1 MENLRTFLLAV
12 ILCVEL
18 VLSAPISVPVD
29 NNYQLQVQ
37 PSYNSHQNFYDDTSA
52 RRPNAYFNRLPPY
65 SNQVQTD
72 DVSGINTNAEDDYDD
87 QQLDKPVIGSSSQ
100 QSSNSPS
107 NNYNNLYSNQ
117 NYNNP
122 SNSNNFLL
130 SDVSYKK
137 KRVRRPC
144 IPIQSLGSPLF
155 SNRVKREVNYNAESG
170 KTLNLLGGFGNYLS
184 PYYQSN
190 YQSNYQTPTQFD
202 NVKPQY
208 DTPGQVQ
215 YQPYGGY
222 PCVPVSLGT
231 KPGSGLFGGSSLF
244 DGSLFDGSLLDGSLF
259 GGSGLFG
266 GLQSPGLLGSL
277 QSPGILGSG
286 GGSSGGPLGIFGQ
299 GGLLDFGSP
308 GPLAPAGVY
317 QGTGNYPQTVIINRP
332 PLFGNLGNFG
342 GNGGSN
348 GGSNGGYRPPGSGA
362 DQFSSSSNNR
372 PGFWN
377 NVVNKLSD
385 FV

>member
-1 MENLRTFLLAV
+1 MLP
-12 ILCVEL
+12 
-18 VLSAPISVPVD
+18 APISVPVD
-29 NNYQLQVQ
+29 NNYQLQ
-37 PSYNSHQNFYDDTSA
+37 PSYNAHQNFFEDDVSA
-52 RRPNAYFNRLPPY
+52 RRPNSYFNRLPPNY

-72 DVSGINTNAEDDYDD
+72 DVSGISSDNEDDYDD
-87 QQLDKPVIGSSSQ
+87 QQLDKPVISSSSQ

-107 NNYNNLYSNQ
+107 NNFNNLYSNQ

-122 SNSNNFLL
+122 SNLNNFLL
-130 SDVSYKK
+130 SENHVTFKK
-137 KRVRRPC
+137 KRRVRRPC

-155 SNRVKREVNYNAESG
+155 SNRLKRDVNYNAESG
-170 KTLNLLGGFGNYLS
+170 KTLNLLGGFGNYQS
-184 PYYQSN
+184 PYYQSS
-190 YQSNYQTPTQFD
+190 YQSSSQFD

-222 PCVPVSLGT
+222 PCVPVSLGH
-231 KPGSGLFGGSSLF
+231 KPGGG
-244 DGSLFDGSLLDGSLF
+244 LF

-266 GLQSPGLLGSL
+266 GLQSPGLFGGGGVGSL
-277 QSPGILGSG
+277 QSPGLFG
-286 GGSSGGPLGIFGQ
+286 GGGSGGPLGFFGQ

-308 GPLAPAGVY
+308 GPLASPGIF

-332 PLFGNLGNFG
+332 PLFGNLGNY
-342 GNGGSN
+342 GGSN
-348 GGSNGGYRPPGSGA
+348 GGNNGGYRPQGSGTQ

-377 NVVNKLSD
+377 NVVDKLSD

>member
-1 MENLRTFLLAV
+1 MENQKIFTLLV
-12 ILCVEL
+12 SLCINL
-18 VLSAPISVPVD
+18 VLPAPISVPVD
-29 NNYQLQVQ
+29 NNYQLQ
-37 PSYNSHQNFYDDTSA
+37 PSYNAHQNFYEEDVSA
-52 RRPNAYFNRLPPY
+52 RRPNSYFNRLPPY

-72 DVSGINTNAEDDYDD
+72 DVSGISSDNEDDYDD

-122 SNSNNFLL
+122 SNLL
-130 SDVSYKK
+130 TENHVIYKK
-137 KRVRRPC
+137 KRRVRRPC

-155 SNRVKREVNYNAESG
+155 TNRLKREVNYNAESG
-170 KTLNLLGGFGNYLS
+170 KTLNLLGGFGNYQS
-184 PYYQSN
+184 PYYQSS
-190 YQSNYQTPTQFD
+190 YQSSSQYD

-215 YQPYGGY
+215 YQPYGGF
-222 PCVPVSLGT
+222 PCVPVSLGQT
-231 KPGSGLFGGSSLF
+231 PSGG
-244 DGSLFDGSLLDGSLF
+244 LF

-266 GLQSPGLLGSL
+266 GLQSPGLF
-277 QSPGILGSG
+277 G
-286 GGSSGGPLGIFGQ
+286 GGGSGGPLGFFGQ

-308 GPLAPAGVY
+308 GPLAPSGVF
-317 QGTGNYPQTVIINRP
+317 QGPGSYPQTVIINRP

-342 GNGGSN
+342 GNN
-348 GGSNGGYRPPGSGA
+348 GGNNGGYRPQGSGTL
-362 DQFSSSSNNR
+362 DQFSSSNNNR

-377 NVVNKLSD
+377 NVVDKLSD